1 MKPKP
6 GQNLH
11 FIFKAHIVY
20 AHNKYYFRSIVMF
33 LSLLEKRRSIR
44 TFKPQAV
51 EPAKVAMLVEAA
63 LRAPSSM
70 GGNPWEF
77 VFVTDQAVLEK
88 LSRAKPHGAGFLK
101 NAPLGIAVCAS
112 PEKSTVWVED
122 TSIAATFIQLAAE
135 SIGLGSC
142 WIQLR
147 ERMHDD
153 EKTSGSYVAE
163 LLKIPDGMV
172 VECIIAVGY
181 PDESKP
187 PHRKEN
193 LEYQKIHVGHYGKP
207 FRN

>member
-1 MKPKP
+1 
-6 GQNLH
+6 
-11 FIFKAHIVY
+11 
-20 AHNKYYFRSIVMF
+20 MF

-44 TFKPQAV
+44 KFKPQPV
-51 EPAKVAMLVEAA
+51 EPGKVEVLVEAA

-77 VFVTDQAVLEK
+77 ILVTDQAVLQK

-101 NAPLGIAVCAS
+101 NAVLAIAVCAN

-122 TSIAATFIQLAAE
+122 ASIAAIFIQLAAE

-147 ERMHDD
+147 ERMHDH
-153 EKTSGSYVAE
+153 EKSSGSYVAE
-163 LLKIPDGMV
+163 LLQIPDGVV
-172 VECIIAVGY
+172 VECIIALGY
-181 PDESKP
+181 PDESKA

-193 LEYQKIHVGHYGKP
+193 LDYHKIHMGLYGKP
-207 FRN
+207 FRK